1 MTNSKEQSN
10 SAQSKPHHYSSLGV
24 KEVVYSSVAAAM
36 SFFIAAGAAIRK
48 EFNEEL
54 PKWAG
59 MRDFEVPATEA
70 EQFQKRGFKLKDSFL
85 SGDNPMPDI
94 NGNVTF
100 KGLTDEH
107 ASQLL
112 RNDIR
117 SLGEPRD
124 WKANAEN
131 TLHLKQ
137 EFADKRAKLLLDKYG
152 IHSNGIKGALLGSY
166 QRWCNLGKSD
176 RWAVAFAGTSAA
188 AIVGIGFYNL
198 LTSIATRKKA
208 REIEDILLD
217 KALLRTDRPE
227 MLVIEH
233 KEGEPT
239 AKVSHVSRE
248 STLAADKSPE
258 LATSR

>member
-1 MTNSKEQSN
+1 VSNKKEQSN
-10 SAQSKPHHYSSLGV
+10 SNEAKPRHYSSLGV
-24 KEVVYSSVAAAM
+24 KEILYSGAAAAA
-36 SFFIAAGAAIRK
+36 SLFIAAGAAIRK

-59 MRDFEVPATEA
+59 MRDFEVPADA
-70 EQFQKRGFKLKDSFL
+70 ADHFRKKGFTPKEDFTS
-85 SGDNPMPDI
+85 DNIVMPDAH
-94 NGNVTF
+94 GNVTF
-100 KGLTDEH
+100 KGLTDAH
-107 ASQLL
+107 AQHLL
-112 RNDIR
+112 QNDIH
-117 SLGEPRD
+117 SLREPRD
-124 WKANAEN
+124 WKANAES
-131 TLHLKQ
+131 TRHLKR
-137 EFADKRAKLLLDKYG
+137 EFSNKRADLLLDKYG
-152 IHSNGIKGALLGSY
+152 IHSKGIKGVLLGSY

-188 AIVGIGFYNL
+188 AIVGIGTYNL

-217 KALLRTDRPE
+217 KALLKTNTPE

-239 AKVSHVSRE
+239 VKVSHVSRE
-248 STLAADKSPE
+248 STVAADQAPT